1 MVSNLPTVSLCMFLH
16 NEMHILPHM
25 LFYEMRWADQVC
37 IIDMASTDGLREFC
51 EAALRPQDV
60 YVRRE
65 RNTCALLG
73 FDEAKNAAVA
83 LSTCDFAYFAGANS
97 VIDWKISPNL
107 KHILKET
114 TAPVLSI
121 KTVNVLPA
129 GPEVFYTWERDVKS
143 KRFVDTHEHRNFIR
157 RGSGVDV
164 KGYIHEEPHLGE
176 QNAKGIAESVPIVR
190 YHFNHPHTRFARQL
204 RYSWMFRR
212 MRNTPS
218 LQKYTN
224 SWWWEGHYNQNAQ
237 SIEDEANQYELLFAH
252 EIRPL

>member
-1 MVSNLPTVSLCMFLH
+1 MSNHLPTVSLCMFIH

-37 IIDMASTDGLREFC
+37 IIDMASTDGLKEFC
-51 EAALRPQDV
+51 ESALRPQDV

-73 FDEAKNAAVA
+73 FAEAKNAAIS
-83 LSTCDFAYFAGANS
+83 LSTSDFAYFAGANS
-97 VIDWKISPNL
+97 VIDWTIAPNI

-114 TAPVLSI
+114 TGPVLRI
-121 KTVNVLPA
+121 NTINVKYSA
-129 GPEVFYTWERDVKS
+129 PECYHTWERDVKE
-143 KRFVDTHEHRNFIR
+143 KRFIDTHEHRNFIR
-157 RGSGVDV
+157 KGSGIDI

-176 QNAKGIAESVPIVR
+176 ENARNIAEPVPIVR
-190 YHFNHPHTRFARQL
+190 YHFNHPFTRYARQL

-212 MRNTPS
+212 LRNTPS
-218 LQKYTN
+218 LQKYTH
-224 SWWWEGHYNQNAQ
+224 SWWWTEYYDQNRQ
-237 SIEDEANQYELLFAH
+237 RIEDEANQYEILYAH